1 MADYLSIR
9 FLPLA
14 DKARF
19 NGRKVDSN
27 SKYGTI
33 FDSRK
38 VTHGLVAL
46 PPLGGSG
53 ELVAHGGSADL
64 RDRQPFAG

>member
-1 MADYLSIR
+1 MVDYFSIQL
-9 FLPLA
+9 LPLA
-14 DKARF
+14 DKAHF
-19 NGRKVDSN
+19 NSCKVDLN

-53 ELVAHGGSADL
+53 ELDAHGGSVDL

>member
-1 MADYLSIR
+1 MGL
-9 FLPLA
+9 
-14 DKARF
+14 
-19 NGRKVDSN
+19 N

-33 FDSRK
+33 FASRK

-53 ELVAHGGSADL
+53 ELVAHGGSADI